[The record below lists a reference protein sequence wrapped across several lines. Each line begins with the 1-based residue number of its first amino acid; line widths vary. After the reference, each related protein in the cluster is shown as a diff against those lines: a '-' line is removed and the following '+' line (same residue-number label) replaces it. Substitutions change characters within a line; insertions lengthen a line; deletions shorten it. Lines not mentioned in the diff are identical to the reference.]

1 MLVPRDIQGKAE
13 NRNVFVRS
21 AFSVLSFMLT
31 PQELIAIAEKIE
43 ERVNQAD
50 DASDAYALRDPAAK
64 LRRLARRLK
73 RRERR
78 NRLLQAFQVLSLR
91 GRGRDEYEK
100 DRVRLLFRQAVEHGM
115 ARAVDRSSHDPFSA
129 DDCHHLGALR
139 LQVRRIWDCSN
150 ELTIEQKFS
159 LAELLRDLADQI
171 ECRPD

>member
-1 MLVPRDIQGKAE
+1 
-13 NRNVFVRS
+13 
-21 AFSVLSFMLT
+21 MLT

-43 ERVNQAD
+43 ERAKQAT

-78 NRLLQAFQVLSLR
+78 NRLFQAFQVLSLR
-91 GRGRDEYEK
+91 GRGPDEYEK
-100 DRVRLLFRQAVEHGM
+100 DPVRLLFRQAVEHGM
-115 ARAVDRSSHDPFSA
+115 VRAVDRQSRDPFSA
-129 DDCHHLGALR
+129 DDWHHLSALR

-150 ELTIEQKFS
+150 ELTIEQKS
-159 LAELLRDLADQI
+159 RLAELLRDLADQI